1 MELAPE
7 KRQLLTQQH
16 DEGAALVAALDQLQ
30 AEYHQE
36 LEQLRR
42 QVRKKAFT
50 HEITRA
56 RRYHEEKSFWEYLNN
71 LVEDIHLFTWRKT
84 ATASCTDSYQ
94 RKRFLLEQELRD
106 LVAQHRKE
114 RISLR
119 YDRPSKSAQHGPDV
133 QTTAPNFFL
142 P

>member
-1 MELAPE
+1 VELASE
-7 KRQLLTQQH
+7 KRQLISQQH

-30 AEYHQE
+30 AEYYQD

-71 LVEDIHLFTWRKT
+71 IVEDVHLFTWRKT
-84 ATASCTDSYQ
+84 ATASCTASYQ
-94 RKRFLLEQELRD
+94 RNRFLLEQKLRD
-106 LVAQHRKE
+106 LEARHRKE
-114 RISLR
+114 RINLR
-119 YDRPSKSAQHGPDV
+119 YDRPTRMAQHGPDV

>member
-84 ATASCTDSYQ
+84 ATASCTASVVFHTVFVLSSAFWA
-94 RKRFLLEQELRD
+94 RRTLAMM
-106 LVAQHRKE
+106 VATVAVQMKGFGVAFWCVMY
-114 RISLR
+114 SLM
-119 YDRPSKSAQHGPDV
+119 A
-133 QTTAPNFFL
+133 
-142 P
+142 

>member
-1 MELAPE
+1 M
-7 KRQLLTQQH
+7 
-16 DEGAALVAALDQLQ
+16 AALDQLQ
-30 AEYHQE
+30 ADYHQE
-36 LEQLRR
+36 LEHLRR

-94 RKRFLLEQELRD
+94 RRRFLLEQELRN
-106 LVAQHRKE
+106 LEAQHRKE
-114 RISLR
+114 RIILR
-119 YDRPSKSAQHGPDV
+119 YDRPSKSAEYGPDV
-133 QTTAPNFFL
+133 QRTAPNFFL